1 MEPVGR
7 TRITQIWYSYAMSQ
21 AVYAIGAVVLV
32 SALSLAGAI
41 TLLFSRTLLRRI
53 ISFLVALSV
62 GALFGGAFIHL
73 IPEAFEVVS
82 SPLSVSVALSCG
94 VLIFF
99 LIEKVL
105 RWRHSHGVDEESI
118 ETVTEHNHDKKH
130 IGWLVFF
137 GDGIH
142 NIIDGAILAAAFLT
156 STELGIATTLA
167 VILHELPQEM
177 GDFGLLLH
185 SGWSS
190 GKALLMNF
198 ASGMLALVGALA
210 VFLFEAALP
219 EGVLGLIGAF
229 AAGGFIYIAGA
240 DLVPELQEE
249 TRARF
254 VLWQVIVVGIG
265 FALMLALALLE

>member
-1 MEPVGR
+1 MV
-7 TRITQIWYSYAMSQ
+7 QV
-21 AVYAIGAVVLV
+21 VYTIGAVVLV
-32 SALSLAGAI
+32 SALSLVGAI
-41 TLLFSRTLLRRI
+41 TLLFSRVLLRRV

-73 IPEAFEVVS
+73 IPEAFEAVS
-82 SPLSVSVALSCG
+82 SPRSVSIALSCG
-94 VLIFF
+94 VLVFF

-156 STELGIATTLA
+156 STELGIATTFA

-190 GKALLMNF
+190 IKALLMNF
-198 ASGMLALVGALA
+198 ASGLLALVGAAMVL
-210 VFLFEAALP
+210 VFQAALP
-219 EGVLGLIGAF
+219 EHMLAVISAF
-229 AAGGFIYIAGA
+229 AAGGFIYIAGS
-240 DLVPELQEE
+240 DLVPELQED
-249 TRARF
+249 TRTRS
-254 VLWQVIVVGIG
+254 VWWQVVVVSIG
-265 FALMLALALLE
+265 FALMFVLALFE